1 MNTSFVRRATRLR
14 HCSSVRDGKPSGFT
28 LVELLVVIA
37 IIGMLVGLLLP
48 AVQAARES
56 ARRSTCQNNL
66 RQVGVGLAN
75 HEAAMR
81 QFPMGSDG
89 TKWVTN
95 RRNASA
101 LVRILPFIEQL
112 DLFSKYDLTKSF
124 AESPNDAVTASRVP
138 LFFCPSYTGA
148 RSDSYNRDYFEGS
161 GGGTGATTCYVGVYG
176 YGTTDE
182 SLTRSV
188 LGARRGAFFA
198 SGNGSGRLRGT
209 GLKDIV
215 DGATKT
221 LIFGES
227 RPNFVKVVFRSLPGT
242 LGDDSRWTIW
252 TGGIYFGDYGQDMGT
267 VKGMGFG
274 PNQIT
279 SMGSYTHWA
288 NQRLPFSSQHVGGVS
303 MLYGDSAVAFFTDN
317 VDITVWRNLS
327 TIAGGEVRTAP

>member
-1 MNTSFVRRATRLR
+1 MNRR
-14 HCSSVRDGKPSGFT
+14 GFT
-28 LVELLVVIA
+28 LVELLVVVA
-37 IIGMLVGLLLP
+37 IIGTLVGLLLP

-56 ARRSTCQNNL
+56 GRRSTCQNNL

-75 HEAAMR
+75 YEAANG

-89 TKWVTN
+89 TKWICN

-112 DLFSKYDLTKSF
+112 DLFSKYDFTKSF

-148 RSDSYNRDYFEGS
+148 RSDGYSRNYFDGS

-176 YGTTDE
+176 YNTTTE
-182 SLTRSV
+182 SLNRSS
-188 LGARRGAFFA
+188 LGARRGAFYA
-198 SGNGSGRLRGT
+198 SGDGSGKLSGTRLR
-209 GLKDIV
+209 DIV
-215 DGATKT
+215 DGASKS

-227 RPNFVKVVFRSLPGT
+227 RPNFVTVVFPSLTVP
-242 LGDDSRWTIW
+242 LGSDSRWTIW
-252 TGGIYFGDYGQDMGT
+252 TGGIYFGAFGWDMGT

-279 SMGSYTHWA
+279 STGSYTPWE
-288 NQRLPFSSQHVGGVS
+288 NQRLPFSSQHVGSVS

-327 TIAGGEVRTAP
+327 TIAGSEVNTTP